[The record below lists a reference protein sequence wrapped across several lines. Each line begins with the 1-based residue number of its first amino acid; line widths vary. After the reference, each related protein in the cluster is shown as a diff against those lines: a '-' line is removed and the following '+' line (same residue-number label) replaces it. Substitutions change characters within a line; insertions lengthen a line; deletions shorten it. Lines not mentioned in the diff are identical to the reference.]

1 MTGHICPLR
10 VCVCVLV
17 SGMRLSPD
25 RQHKRTLID
34 CGAARSAEL
43 TPAPPPAALTLH
55 QRSLCTPGPGELWQP
70 QATASPADLG
80 GVRRSSRKEEQR
92 RKSCVSPLPASSSPP
107 RQTQLI
113 CLPLTVFRR
122 PLTVCVHRTI
132 CGELSPVGSLSAG
145 PPPPTV
151 GAGVDCESSCS
162 CFCPRRV
169 HQLGRACTLQGV
181 RR

>member
-1 MTGHICPLR
+1 MS

-43 TPAPPPAALTLH
+43 TPAPPPAALNLH
-55 QRSLCTPGPGELWQP
+55 HRSLCTPGPGELWQP
-70 QATASPADLG
+70 RATASPADLG
-80 GVRRSSRKEEQR
+80 GVRRSSRKQEQR
-92 RKSCVSPLPASSSPP
+92 RKSCASLPSCAISSSPP
-107 RQTQLI
+107 LQTQLL

-145 PPPPTV
+145 HPPPLP
-151 GAGVDCESSCS
+151 
-162 CFCPRRV
+162 PP
-169 HQLGRACTLQGV
+169 L
-181 RR
+181 